1 MSRPPRYPLFPPPA
15 RRIVVLCCALAAA
28 GRPLCSAAADA
39 PPLPDYDARRAAVV
53 SARAGDAQQTAA
65 AERLAAAVPGACVS
79 WDPLLGS
86 PRLVAAADGW
96 LTGPAGGGAVPA
108 ALAQG
113 ADPAR
118 ITRDFIAAHRGLFR
132 HGAEALDGCIV
143 ARDHRA
149 PHNGI
154 RTTVWQQQADNL
166 PVLDGLLV
174 AHLTARGELISVSS
188 RLLPDAAGA
197 AARYAAAHP
206 QATAAPAIS
215 ARRAVALAAADIGE
229 TLDES
234 GVTES
239 AEPPAAGRWRRFT
252 AAPLRGT
259 AYAAPAWAPLDAE
272 TLRLVWDVTLTGRA
286 RREGFQVVVDAESG
300 AVLLRRGLTDHLGAA
315 SYRVYT
321 GDSPTPFSPG
331 HATPLTNQPP
341 AVARILV
348 TWSALDTNA
357 SPQGWIPDGAN
368 ETLGN
373 NADAHTDWDGD
384 NLPDTPRPSGSPP
397 RVFDP
402 ALDLGKD
409 PTDSP
414 AASAVNLFYWCN
426 WMHDRLYQ
434 LGFTEGAGNFQTDNL
449 GRGGL
454 GADAMQA
461 DVQDPDWPEN
471 AASTTPV
478 DGLPGR
484 IEMGV
489 FAGPTPA
496 RDSALDTE
504 IILHELTHGFTRRR
518 LGGGAGFSALQT
530 RGLAEGWSDFL
541 PLALLA
547 EAGDRAD
554 GCYPSAAYCALLYE
568 SGFRENYYYGMRRY
582 PYTTN
587 LLKNPLT
594 FRDIDPYQ
602 ASRHPGV
609 PMSALAAGSAS
620 ESHNQGEV
628 WCAMLW
634 EMRANLVAKLGFTNG
649 NARALQLVADGVN
662 LAPPD
667 PGFTEARDAILRA
680 DLASGG
686 AHRGAIWAAFA
697 KRGLGYSAQAPD
709 SSTTDGIVEAF
720 DRPDALAVTPAG
732 QWTPAGFEGGP
743 WTPACQEYRLVNQGT
758 GTLNWTARCLP
769 SSTFNLSTASGAL
782 APGAATTVT
791 ACVTAG
797 AALLA
802 PGVVMDTLVF
812 SNATSGA
819 AQPRPAVLEIAG
831 WPDLVIVSAGGP
843 AAAATGES
851 VTLTNVERNIGRGE
865 ASWHATRFY
874 LSSDAF
880 ITTNDTAIGYDQW
893 TTRLAPGASATN
905 VYTVELPYVLPPG
918 PGYLG
923 AIADSD
929 QQVAESNENN
939 NAGGATP
946 ITIRGPDLVV
956 SRLGGPA
963 TAGAYSITVTS
974 VVQNIGPGPSGWM
987 YLWYG
992 LSTDTTI
999 TTNDLLLDDN
1009 QWIPG
1014 LAPGEAVTNEDTLW
1028 LGGTAWGR
1036 YYLGAVVDSRG
1047 TVPETN
1053 EANNARAGNALAVVG
1068 PDMIITRVAGPALVT
1083 IPNTLVVTGV
1093 AQNIGGA
1100 VAGTQEIGIYLSDDA
1115 VVDSNDTLLG
1125 TGSWIPDV
1133 SPGAS
1138 VTSAVSVYIGNRPPG
1153 RYWLGAKAD
1162 ASSQVNETNEANNY
1176 LSGAPIDFNVYGPD
1190 LAMTAIGGPAGGA
1203 AGQAVRLTNAVVNY
1217 GPESASGFY
1226 IGFYLCPTPAIGTN
1240 GYLIGVRYLSSLA
1253 TGVVSCATNAL
1264 ALPTAVPPGAY
1275 YLGAV
1280 ADRHNTCTESNKANN
1295 SLLAH
1300 PFTLA
1305 GPDWVVTGFG
1315 GPAAAKS
1322 AGTVSLTCTVVNA
1335 GSGATQNVTVGYY
1348 LSADTTITTGDTF
1361 LASQVF
1367 GSLGPGQALTLT
1379 GAVTILTGLAPD
1391 VYQLGAVADCT
1402 GTYGETN
1409 EANNARRGGPLTV
1422 TAGPDFTVPF
1432 VGGPAQGV
1440 TGGALKLTNVV
1451 ANGGSGSAAGVPVGF
1466 YLSPDAVITTNDSW
1480 LGSRT
1485 ISTLGAGQSSVA
1497 TTSVTVANSL
1507 PGGWYYVGAVADY
1520 TALFTEGSEANNTA
1534 AGNRVRI
1541 LGPDL
1546 VMIQV
1551 GGPTQAAAGATM
1563 TVTNVAQDIG
1573 PGGVGKSYVRF
1584 YLSED
1589 ATLTS
1594 NDLLLATQQY
1604 IGSFSPGQTV
1614 TNRTTVSLGGVAP
1627 GFYRLGAMADGNQ
1640 QVDETNETNNG
1651 LLGHPLWITAPDL
1664 VMTQLVGPLAGFP
1677 DSGLTVTAS
1686 VRNIGGAGAGS
1697 QYIKFVLCTGAA
1709 VTAQDTALY
1718 PTWLVGSLAAGQ
1730 STTTAHTLT
1739 LAAVPPGTYHLGAV
1753 ADAYN
1758 YVTETNEDNNTLRGG
1773 EIRITGPDLVI
1784 TRVTGPATAVRY
1796 QYASFTA
1803 TVANA
1808 GSSAAGYHYLQVY
1821 FSTDPAVTTNDF
1833 AANAFYVNGLNAG
1846 QSREVNC
1853 EVQMDDRFAVG
1864 TYYVGV
1870 LADVYNYVA
1879 ETNESN
1885 NLGAGG
1891 RIALAGPD
1899 LVITRIAGPASGTL
1913 GLFVALTNI
1922 VRNIGAAA
1930 SESCYVGFYL
1940 SRDTTV
1946 DTNDALIDRLWQEG
1960 LAPGEDATNIFQPFL
1975 HETLAPGAYYLG
1987 AIADDS
1993 RQVQE
1998 TNETNNAAVGN
2009 LITLSGPE
2017 LLMRRIAGPTNG
2029 VIGGY
2034 LALTDTVANASAFD
2048 ARDVDVAWY
2057 LSPDVAIGT
2066 NDIPLGRRSVS
2077 LLGAGATNQ
2086 AVSAGYIEPG
2096 VAAGWYYLGAVA
2108 DPDGAFA
2115 ETNEANNALAG
2126 TRLFVGLAGPDLA
2139 LTVLAGPTNGTAG
2152 GPLAVTSSVINAGS
2166 VLAPEAEIGFYLSSD
2181 ADIATN
2187 DLRIGLLYL
2196 GPVAAGQG
2204 FAGPTPVLLPDSV
2217 PPGEYYLGGIADPQA
2232 RLVESNKLNN
2242 ARAGNRIRI
2251 TSVYVPTATAWVR
2264 GGTAFT
2270 SVWHAAISGSVYQ
2283 LQRSAALRPA
2293 PSWND
2298 VGGPVTAGSSVVTL
2312 ADPGAGTTQGY
2323 YRVLRLLV
2331 P

>member
-1 MSRPPRYPLFPPPA
+1 MSLRFPSPTC
-15 RRIVVLCCALAAA
+15 RTVVLCFALIAA
-28 GRPLCSAAADA
+28 GRPLRGATADA
-39 PPLPDYDARRAAVV
+39 PPLPDYDMRRATAV
-53 SARAGDAQQTAA
+53 SARAGSAEQATA
-65 AERLAAAVPGACVS
+65 AERLAAVVPGAHVA

-86 PRLVAAADGW
+86 PRLVAATDGF
-96 LTGPAGGGAVPA
+96 LTGPTGDGAVPA
-108 ALAQG
+108 ALTQG
-113 ADPAR
+113 ADPMR
-118 ITRDFIAAHRGLFR
+118 ITRDFIAAHRALFR
-132 HGAEALDGCIV
+132 HGAETLDGCVV

-154 RTTVWQQQADNL
+154 RTVVWQQQADNL

-197 AARYAAAHP
+197 AVRYAAAHP
-206 QATAAPAIS
+206 QATATPAIS
-215 ARRAVALAAADIGE
+215 ARRAVALAAGDMGE

-239 AEPPAAGRWRRFT
+239 VEPPAGGRWRRFT

-259 AYAAPAWAPLDAE
+259 AYAALTWAPLAADS
-272 TLRLVWDVTLTGRA
+272 LRLAWEITLTGRA
-286 RREGFQVVVDAESG
+286 RREGFQVVLDAESG
-300 AVLLRRGLTDHLGAA
+300 TVLLRRGLTDHLSTA
-315 SYRVYT
+315 SYRVFI

-341 AVARILV
+341 AVARVLV

-373 NADAHTDWDGD
+373 NADAHTDWDG
-384 NLPDTPRPSGSPP
+384 NNRPDTPRPSGSPL

-402 ALDLGKD
+402 ALNLGKD

-414 AASAVNLFYWCN
+414 AASVVNLFYWCN

-454 GADAMQA
+454 GDDAMQA

-478 DGLPGR
+478 DGIPGR

-518 LGGGAGFSALQT
+518 LGGGTGYSALQT
-530 RGLAEGWSDFL
+530 RGMAEGWSDFL
-541 PLALLA
+541 PLTLLA

-554 GCYPSAAYCALLYE
+554 GCYPSAAYCALLCE

-594 FRDIDPYQ
+594 FRDIDPNQ

-609 PMSALAAGSAS
+609 PLSALAAGSAS
-620 ESHNQGEV
+620 EPHNQGEV

-667 PGFTEARDAILRA
+667 PSFTEARDAILRA

-720 DRPDALAVTPAG
+720 DRPDALTVTPVG

-769 SSTFNLSTASGAL
+769 SSYVNLSAAAGAL
-782 APGAATTVT
+782 APGAATIVT

-797 AALLA
+797 AALLT

-819 AQPRPAVLEIAG
+819 VQPRPAVLEIAG

-874 LSSDAF
+874 LSSDAL

-893 TTRLAPGASATN
+893 TTRMAPGASNTN
-905 VYTVELPYVLPPG
+905 IYIVELPYVLPPG

-963 TAGAYSITVTS
+963 TAGAGYSITVTS
-974 VVQNIGPGPSGWM
+974 VVQNIGPGPSGSM

-992 LSTDTTI
+992 LSTDTII
-999 TTNDLLLDDN
+999 TTNDLRLDDDR
-1009 QWIPG
+1009 WIPG
-1014 LAPGEAVTNEDTLW
+1014 LAPGEVVTNEDTLW
-1028 LGGTAWGR
+1028 LGGTAWGK
-1036 YYLGAVVDSRG
+1036 YYLGALVDSRG
-1047 TVPETN
+1047 AVPETN

-1068 PDMIITRVAGPALVT
+1068 PDMIITRAAGPAMVT

-1093 AQNIGGA
+1093 TQNIGGA
-1100 VAGTQEIGIYLSDDA
+1100 MAGTQEIGMYLSTDA
-1115 VVDSNDTLLG
+1115 IVDSNDTLLG
-1125 TGSWIPDV
+1125 TGSWILDV

-1162 ASSQVNETNEANNY
+1162 ASSQVNETNEANNF
-1176 LSGAPIDFNVYGPD
+1176 LSGAPIDFTVYGPD

-1203 AGQAVRLTNAVVNY
+1203 AGQVVSLTNTVVNY
-1217 GPESASGFY
+1217 GPQAASGFY
-1226 IGFYLCPTPAIGTN
+1226 IGFYLCPTPVIGTN
-1240 GYLIGVRYLSSLA
+1240 GYAIGVRYLSSLA

-1264 ALPTAVPPGAY
+1264 ALPTSVPPGAY

-1280 ADRHNTCTESNKANN
+1280 ADSHNTCTESNKANN

-1305 GPDWVVTGFG
+1305 GPDWVVTSFG

-1322 AGTVSLTCTVVNA
+1322 AGSVSLTCTVVNA
-1335 GSGATQNVTVGYY
+1335 GSGATQSVTVGYY

-1361 LASQVF
+1361 LASQAF
-1367 GSLGPGQALTLT
+1367 GSLGPGQSLTLT
-1379 GAVTILTGLAPD
+1379 GTVTILAGLAPD

-1409 EANNARRGGPLTV
+1409 ETNNARRGGPLTV

-1432 VGGPAQGV
+1432 VGGPTQGV
-1440 TGGALKLTNVV
+1440 TGGGLQLTNVV
-1451 ANGGSGSAAGVPVGF
+1451 ANGGSGGAAVVPVGF
-1466 YLSPDAVITTNDSW
+1466 YLSPDAAITTNDLW

-1485 ISTLGAGQSSVA
+1485 ISTLAAGQSSVA
-1497 TTSVTVANSL
+1497 TTTVTVANAL
-1507 PGGWYYVGAVADY
+1507 TGGWYYVGAIADY
-1520 TALFTEGSEANNTA
+1520 PALFTEGSEANNTA
-1534 AGNRVRI
+1534 AGNRIWI
-1541 LGPDL
+1541 LGSDL
-1546 VMIQV
+1546 VMTYV
-1551 GGPTQAAAGATM
+1551 GGPTQAVADTTITA
-1563 TVTNVAQDIG
+1563 TNVAQDIG
-1573 PGGVGKSYVRF
+1573 PGGAGNSYVRF

-1594 NDLLLATQQY
+1594 NDLLLATRQY

-1614 TNRTTVSLGGVAP
+1614 SNRTTVSLAGVAP
-1627 GFYRLGAMADGNQ
+1627 GGYYLGAMADGNQ
-1640 QVDETNETNNG
+1640 QVSETNETNNG
-1651 LLGHPLWITAPDL
+1651 RLGNRLYLTAPDL
-1664 VMTQLVGPLAGFP
+1664 VMTQLVGPSTGLPGG
-1677 DSGLTVTAS
+1677 SLTVTAS
-1686 VRNIGGAGAGS
+1686 VQNIGGANAS
-1697 QYIKFVLCTGAA
+1697 LQYIKFVLSTGA
-1709 VTAQDTALY
+1709 VITAQDTALS
-1718 PTWLVGSLAAGQ
+1718 PPWIVNSLAAGQ
-1730 STTTAHTLT
+1730 ATTTVHMLT
-1739 LAAVPPGTYHLGAV
+1739 LAVVPPGAYHLGV
-1753 ADAYN
+1753 IADAYN

-1784 TRVTGPATAVRY
+1784 TCVTGPATAIRY
-1796 QYASFTA
+1796 QYVSFTA
-1803 TVANA
+1803 TVANV
-1808 GSSAAGYHYLQVY
+1808 GLSAAGYHYLQVY
-1821 FSTDPAVTTNDF
+1821 FSTDPTITTNDF
-1833 AANAFYVNGLNAG
+1833 AAGAFYVDGLDAG
-1846 QSREVNC
+1846 QSRKIDC
-1853 EVQMDDRFAVG
+1853 KVQLDDRFAVG
-1864 TYYVGV
+1864 THYVGI
-1870 LADVYNYVA
+1870 LADVYNNVA
-1879 ETNESN
+1879 ETNENN

-1891 RIALAGPD
+1891 RITLAGPD

-1913 GLFVALTNI
+1913 GLFVALTNTI
-1922 VRNIGAAA
+1922 RNIGAAA
-1930 SESCYVGFYL
+1930 AESCYIGFYL

-1946 DTNDALIDRLWQEG
+1946 DTNDAFIDRLWQAG
-1960 LAPGEDATNIFQPFL
+1960 LAPGEEATNVFQPFL
-1975 HETLAPGAYYLG
+1975 TGTLAPGTYYLG
-1987 AIADDS
+1987 AIADDY

-1998 TNETNNAAVGN
+1998 TNENNNAAGGN

-2017 LLMRRIAGPTNG
+2017 LLMQRIGGPTNG

-2034 LALTDTVANASAFD
+2034 MTVTDTVANASAFE
-2048 ARDVDVAWY
+2048 ALGVDVAWY

-2077 LLGAGATNQ
+2077 MLKAGATNQ
-2086 AVSAGYIEPG
+2086 AVSAGYIEAG
-2096 VAAGWYYLGAVA
+2096 VAPGWYYLGAMA

-2126 TRLFVGLAGPDLA
+2126 NKLFVGLAGPDLA
-2139 LTVLAGPTNGTAG
+2139 LTALAGPTHGAAG

-2166 VLAPEAEIGFYLSSD
+2166 VTAPEAEIGFYLSSD

-2196 GPVAAGQG
+2196 GTVAAGQG

-2217 PPGEYYLGGIADPQA
+2217 PPGDYYLGGIADPQA
-2232 RLVESNKLNN
+2232 RLIESNEVNN
-2242 ARAGNRIRI
+2242 TRAGNRIRI

-2270 SVWHAAISGSVYQ
+2270 SVWRAAISGSVYQ
-2283 LQRSAALRPA
+2283 LQRSPALRPA
-2293 PSWND
+2293 PLWND
-2298 VGGPVTAGSSVVTL
+2298 VGGPVTAGSSVITL
-2312 ADPGAGTTQGY
+2312 ADPGAGATQGY